1 MKTYATLRFKGCF
14 YKARF
19 MFPVWECLIPR
30 LGILCSQRGNML
42 FP

>member
-19 MFPVWECLIPR
+19 MFPVWKHNKKTKNGEM
-30 LGILCSQRGNML
+30 GNL
-42 FP
+42 D